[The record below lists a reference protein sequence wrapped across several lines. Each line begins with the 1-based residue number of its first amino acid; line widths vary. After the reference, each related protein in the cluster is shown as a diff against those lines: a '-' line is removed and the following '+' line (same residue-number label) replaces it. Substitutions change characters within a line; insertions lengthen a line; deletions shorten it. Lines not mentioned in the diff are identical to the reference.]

1 METSRKPQ
9 TYATPSLTCSIS
21 PAVEMTSISKPA
33 LNFHGH
39 FVLVHWGSQHCST
52 AGVKKPDPETIK
64 TNRSLWINSNGSW
77 IWPWF
82 KLKCCGAL
90 GIETRL
96 NVIGFCYLQKICVAG
111 SVHFQALSLPKQR
124 TFWKRPKWNSLIRK
138 HDGKVSSHI
147 ACVTLTPGVFIWA
160 EGRREK
166 KTGVLIYEEYIPL
179 HIRLSSFAGAG
190 YPDFTDLCISYTAEK
205 LQTF

>member
-9 TYATPSLTCSIS
+9 TYAPPSLTRSIR

-82 KLKCCGAL
+82 KLKRCGSL

-111 SVHFQALSLPKQR
+111 SVHFQTLSLPKWC
-124 TFWKRPKWNSLIRK
+124 TFWRKALMKFLNKETWWQGELPHSLCNINSRCFHLSR
-138 HDGKVSSHI
+138 GKERETNRSI
-147 ACVTLTPGVFIWA
+147 DIWRIYTP
-160 EGRREK
+160 
-166 KTGVLIYEEYIPL
+166 T
-179 HIRLSSFAGAG
+179 H
-190 YPDFTDLCISYTAEK
+190 
-205 LQTF
+205 